1 MAAQQ
6 RRLIRDH
13 AALRDFPPP
22 DYFFASDQLDE
33 LTALTIYL
41 VGPSTT
47 PYEGSVFRLTLRIPP
62 NYPQEPPKA
71 NFETKIFHPNVDER
85 TGDVCVETLKR
96 DWDPKLTLRDILLTI
111 RCLLIVPNPTSALNE
126 ASGKLLLD
134 DYDEF
139 ARHARIMSEVHAPVP
154 DHLKRLV
161 EETNNRRAPDED
173 PNDQSSKTLAT
184 NAGTNA
190 APKPAVSSS
199 PRKRR
204 GPSRNSKPVQ
214 THTVIRKVR
223 RAVSPTT
230 RATSAEDSDSGKENH
245 VVAPRLQSPTGGKRS
260 REESPA
266 IEENEKGGATKEA
279 TESPGRKSPKLKEDS
294 STGNPG
300 IVAQKKRVIAS
311 KGRQGQ
317 KKPGPRIGL
326 KRF

>member
-1 MAAQQ
+1 
-6 RRLIRDH
+6 
-13 AALRDFPPP
+13 
-22 DYFFASDQLDE
+22 
-33 LTALTIYL
+33 
-41 VGPSTT
+41 
-47 PYEGSVFRLTLRIPP
+47 
-62 NYPQEPPKA
+62 
-71 NFETKIFHPNVDER
+71 
-85 TGDVCVETLKR
+85 
-96 DWDPKLTLRDILLTI
+96 
-111 RCLLIVPNPTSALNE
+111 
-126 ASGKLLLD
+126 
-134 DYDEF
+134 
-139 ARHARIMSEVHAPVP
+139 
-154 DHLKRLV
+154 
-161 EETNNRRAPDED
+161 
-173 PNDQSSKTLAT
+173 
-184 NAGTNA
+184 
-190 APKPAVSSS
+190 
-199 PRKRR
+199 
-204 GPSRNSKPVQ
+204 
-214 THTVIRKVR
+214 VIRKVR